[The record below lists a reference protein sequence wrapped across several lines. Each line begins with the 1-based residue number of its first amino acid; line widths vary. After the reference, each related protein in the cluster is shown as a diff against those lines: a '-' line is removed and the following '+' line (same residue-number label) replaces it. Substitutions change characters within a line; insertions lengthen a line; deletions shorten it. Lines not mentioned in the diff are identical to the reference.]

1 MANPS
6 VIVLHPED
14 QVAVAARDL
23 LAGDPFE
30 DSATESGRP
39 RAAREPIPAGHKVA
53 RHPIAEGERVR
64 KYGSPIGRATRAIAV
79 GEHVHS
85 HNLVNEDLPQEP
97 PAATSPPP
105 PPQLDAWLPSIRTF
119 DGYVRPSG
127 KVGTRNYI
135 AVVATVNCSASV
147 SQLIARH
154 FDAEALSAFPYVD
167 GVIALT
173 HEGGCGM
180 AYGGGRH
187 RMLARVLSGML
198 RHPNVAGC
206 VLIGLGCEQATAD
219 FLVENYGVVP
229 LHGPDGRPLSR
240 GARGVPIMTMQSEGG
255 TRRSIQRGCELVREL
270 LPEVDR
276 CRRQPVGLEHLM
288 LGLECG
294 GSDGYSGISANPAIG
309 IAADLCVAT
318 GGTAILS
325 ETTELVGAEHT
336 LAHRA
341 RSPAVAK
348 KLYDRIDWWRW
359 YTGIFGEQVDH
370 NPSVGNKA
378 GGLTTIAE
386 KSLGAAAKGG
396 STALEDVYEYAEPV
410 TARGFVIMDTP
421 GFDPASVTGMVAGG
435 ANVVLFST
443 GRGSC
448 FGCKPTP
455 SIKVTTTTDLFLR
468 MDEDMDFDG
477 GEVLSGKPLMEVGAD
492 LFRFTI
498 DVASGRKTKSEQQ
511 GIGDYEFVPW
521 TVGAML

>member
-1 MANPS
+1 MASPA
-6 VIVLHPED
+6 VIVLHPDDE
-14 QVAVAARDL
+14 VAVAARHLPAGEL
-23 LAGDPFE
+23 LTHAGA
-30 DSATESGRP
+30 SATSL
-39 RAAREPIPAGHKVA
+39 RAVEPIPAGHKVA
-53 RHPIAEGERVR
+53 RRRIADGERVR
-64 KYGSPIGRATRAIAV
+64 KYGSVIGRATYVIEPGA
-79 GEHVHS
+79 HVHS

-97 PAATSPPP
+97 PSETSPPSLP
-105 PPQLDAWLPSIRTF
+105 DLTAWLPPQRTF
-119 DGYVRPSG
+119 DGYVRGSG
-127 KVGTRNYI
+127 RIGTRNYI
-135 AVVATVNCSASV
+135 AVVSTVNCSASV
-147 SQLIARH
+147 SHLIARQIN
-154 FDAEALSAFPYVD
+154 AEALAEFGHVD

-187 RMLARVLSGML
+187 RMLARVLAGML
-198 RHPNVAGC
+198 RHPNIAAC

-240 GARGVPIMTMQSEGG
+240 GGQAVPIMTMQAEGG
-255 TRRSIQRGCELVREL
+255 TRRAVQRGCELVREL

-276 CRRQPVGLEHLM
+276 CRREPVGLEHLM

-294 GSDGYSGISANPAIG
+294 GSDGYSGITANPAIG
-309 IAADLCVAT
+309 IVADLCTAV
-318 GGTAILS
+318 GGTSILS
-325 ETTELVGAEHT
+325 ETPELVGAEHT

-341 RSPAVAK
+341 RTPAVAK
-348 KLYDRIDWWRW
+348 RLYDRINWWRW
-359 YTGIFGEQVDH
+359 YTSIFGEHVDH

-396 STALEDVYEYAEPV
+396 ATALEEVYEYAEPV
-410 TARGFVIMDTP
+410 KTRGLVIMDTP

-455 SIKVTTTTDLFLR
+455 SIKVTTTTDLYER
-468 MDEDMDFDG
+468 MDEDMDFDAG
-477 GEVLSGKPLMEVGAD
+477 QVLAGRSLLEVGSD

-498 DVASGRKTKSEQQ
+498 DVASGKKTKSELQ